1 MPPDAPDTPDRGAP
15 RADAAASSASGPVG
29 PPEAL
34 LRATRRL
41 LGPLV
46 RLLLEHQITF
56 PVLAN
61 LLKSV
66 YIEEAERGF
75 ALPDRPQTISR
86 LTLLTGI
93 HRKDV
98 KRLQNEANTA
108 PTPPSVSLGA
118 QLVLRWTAE
127 APYLDESGRPRSL
140 PRLAASGESPSFESL
155 VESVT
160 QDIRPRA
167 ILDEWLRLGIA
178 RVDAADRVELAES
191 AFVPANGLDEKAYYL
206 GRNVRDHLASA
217 HHNLTSQANPF
228 LERSVYY
235 AKLRPESVA
244 ELQAL
249 SREAGMEAL
258 QRVNVR
264 ARELQVADEG
274 ESDARHRMSFGAWF
288 YRTGE
293 SDSPDGPDHPDQAD
307 ATNNVSDPG
316 GSDENR

>member
-1 MPPDAPDTPDRGAP
+1 MPPDAPDTPENGAP
-15 RADAAASSASGPVG
+15 AAAGASGQVG

-98 KRLQNEANTA
+98 KRLQSEANAA
-108 PTPPSVSLGA
+108 PVPPSVSLGA

-127 APYLDESGRPRSL
+127 PAYLDETGRPRSL
-140 PRLAASGESPSFESL
+140 ARLAASGETPSFESL

-178 RVDAADRVELAES
+178 RVDAADRVELTER
-191 AFVPANGLDEKAYYL
+191 AFVPAIGLDEKAYYL

-217 HHNLTSQANPF
+217 HHNLTAQANPF

-244 ELQAL
+244 ELQTL
-249 SREAGMEAL
+249 SREAGMDAL

-264 ARELQVADEG
+264 ARELQLADEG

-288 YRTGE
+288 FRTGE
-293 SDSPDGPDHPDQAD
+293 SDSHNNAD
-307 ATNNVSDPG
+307 DPE

>member
-1 MPPDAPDTPDRGAP
+1 MPPDAPETPEKPALP
-15 RADAAASSASGPVG
+15 ADGSSGTSAPVG
-29 PPEAL
+29 PPDAL
-34 LRATRRL
+34 LRAARRL

-61 LLKSV
+61 LLKSIYV
-66 YIEEAERGF
+66 EEAERGF

-93 HRKDV
+93 HRKDI
-98 KRLQNEANTA
+98 KRLQTEATTPA
-108 PTPPSVSLGA
+108 PPASITLGA
-118 QLVLRWTAE
+118 QIVLRWTAE
-127 APYLDESGRPRSL
+127 PEYQDEAGRPRSL
-140 PRLAASGESPSFESL
+140 ARLAASGESPSFESL

-167 ILDEWLRLGIA
+167 ILDEWVRLGIA
-178 RVDAADRVELAES
+178 RVDASDRVELTES
-191 AFVPANGLDEKAYYL
+191 AFVPTNGLDEKAYYL
-206 GRNVRDHLASA
+206 GRNVRDHIAAA
-217 HHNLTSQANPF
+217 HHNLTSDANPF

-235 AKLRPESVA
+235 AKLRPVSVA

-249 SREAGMEAL
+249 SREVGAEAL

-264 ARELQVADEG
+264 ARELQRADEG

-288 YRTGE
+288 FRSGDT
-293 SDSPDGPDHPDQAD
+293 
-307 ATNNVSDPG
+307 DPMASEENEG
-316 GSDENR
+316 GSDNER